1 MQMDEE
7 DLYSAVGRQSHAA
20 EPDEQED
27 ATEEDDAL
35 NADTFGE
42 SALGSAVANNGAAP
56 ARPAWTS
63 AGATVAL
70 LSASTRLVSAGLTFD
85 DVGCSLLREIVTM
98 HVDNSLG
105 LSLVP
110 YSRGEHWLS
119 ALQAFNQCSLAAACH
134 LAVVTCSK
142 QNAQLQEQSFLLS
155 H

>member
-7 DLYSAVGRQSHAA
+7 DLYSAVGRRSHAA

-42 SALGSAVANNGAAP
+42 STLGSGVSNNDATP

-70 LSASTRLVSAGLTFD
+70 LSASNRSVFA
-85 DVGCSLLREIVTM
+85 R
-98 HVDNSLG
+98 
-105 LSLVP
+105 P
-110 YSRGEHWLS
+110 Y
-119 ALQAFNQCSLAAACH
+119 
-134 LAVVTCSK
+134 V
-142 QNAQLQEQSFLLS
+142 
-155 H
+155 

>member
-42 SALGSAVANNGAAP
+42 SALGSAVAHNGAAP

-70 LSASTRLVSAGLTFD
+70 LSASNRLVSATPSSDG
-85 DVGCSLLREIVTM
+85 VGCSLLR
-98 HVDNSLG
+98 LG
-105 LSLVP
+105 KL
-110 YSRGEHWLS
+110 
-119 ALQAFNQCSLAAACH
+119 
-134 LAVVTCSK
+134 
-142 QNAQLQEQSFLLS
+142 
-155 H
+155 